1 MAAITMPSFGGDDLY
16 LYMREIVEEE
26 FPKALR
32 QACKPL
38 WDEKHALPYGLWDH
52 SCHLCNSNS
61 VVSESFEKLDFY
73 DLCHIMTHSRFPGLA
88 SYAEQTAILRWRS
101 DHLFHN
107 RSWHVKSAIDELCDL
122 KEQYVNIKGSTS
134 PQLLRQQLAQA
145 KGAFITLG
153 VTLNDSRN
161 AIDFSAAGLQDLIPG
176 KYVYYSA
183 LSLNCYSACM
193 NINFDNV
200 TKVKRAL

>member
-1 MAAITMPSFGGDDLY
+1 MPSFGGDDLY

-38 WDEKHALPYGLWDH
+38 WDEKHALPYGLWDP

-61 VVSESFEKLDFY
+61 VVSESLEKLDFY

-88 SYAEQTAILRWRS
+88 NYAEQTAILRRRS
-101 DHLFHN
+101 NHLFHN
-107 RSWHVKSAIDELCDL
+107 WSWHVKSAIGELRDL
-122 KEQYVNIKGSTS
+122 KKQYVNIKGSTS

-183 LSLNCYSACM
+183 LSLNCYSA
-193 NINFDNV
+193 
-200 TKVKRAL
+200 

>member
-38 WDEKHALPYGLWDH
+38 CDEKHALRYGLWDH
-52 SCHLCNSNS
+52 SCHSCNSNS
-61 VVSESFEKLDFY
+61 VVSESLEKLHFY
-73 DLCHIMTHSRFPGLA
+73 DLCHIMTHSRFPRLA
-88 SYAEQTAILRWRS
+88 DYTQQNVILRRRRNQLFRNRFWR
-101 DHLFHN
+101 
-107 RSWHVKSAIDELCDL
+107 VESAIDELCDL
-122 KEQYVNIKGSTS
+122 KEQYVNMKGSTS

-176 KYVYYSA
+176 KDVYYSA

-193 NINFDNV
+193 NINFCNV